1 MSQLKVKTFFG
12 HPAGLFTLFFTEMW
26 ERFSYYGMRAILMLF
41 MVASLA
47 DKNGG
52 LGFSEEN
59 AGAIYG
65 LYTASVYLLTL
76 PGGWLADNIFGQR
89 KTIWYGGIIIMLG
102 HITLAFPGIVTFY
115 GGLSLVAVGTGLLK
129 ANISTIVGDLYPE
142 GGARR
147 DAGFSIFYMGINIGA
162 FAGQLVVGYLGENID
177 WHYGFAAA
185 AVGMFFGLLYFRLT
199 SNQYLG
205 DIGLKPKAKE
215 AKSTENKGDSSGR
228 IAIIMVAILV
238 AFIWLLTYSGA
249 VDLTNVRGIAEAM
262 GYIIVAIA
270 ALYFIYVLTA
280 GGLTPFEK
288 KRVGVIIILFI
299 GAALFWSGFEQ
310 AGSSLNLFA
319 ERHTLRFF
327 GPLSISGMIPNIIG
341 IGVFLALAWFWYTQI
356 YKKKDLLDI
365 IKTILAIVF
374 IFVGYITYWLLGS
387 INEGW
392 QMPASWLQ
400 SVNPMFII
408 ILSPFF
414 GWLWVKL
421 AMKNMNPAAPLKFG
435 FGLVC
440 LGMGFL
446 VMVFASRIVAGGLP
460 EDVKVSAMWLVMTY
474 LLHTTGELTLSPVG
488 LSMTTKLAPK
498 KFAGQMMGIW
508 FIGAALGNLIAG
520 LFAGNFNADAIDQ
533 MPNLFL
539 SVVAFTV
546 GAGMLFFA
554 FSLGMTLK
562 DAAIEKNLEAE

>member
-1 MSQLKVKTFFG
+1 
-12 HPAGLFTLFFTEMW
+12 
-26 ERFSYYGMRAILMLF
+26 MLF
-41 MVASLA
+41 MVASLGQQNA
-47 DKNGG
+47 G
-52 LGFSEEN
+52 LGFNEDN

-89 KTIWYGGIIIMLG
+89 RAIWYGGIIIMLG
-102 HITLAFPGIVTFY
+102 HITLAVPGVWTFY
-115 GGLSLVAVGTGLLK
+115 GGLALVAVGTGLLK

-162 FAGQLVVGYLGENID
+162 FTGQLVVGYLGENID
-177 WHYGFAAA
+177 WHYGFGAA
-185 AVGMFFGLLYFRLT
+185 AVGMFLGLIMFKVT
-199 SNQYLG
+199 EKKYLG
-205 DIGLKPKAKE
+205 DIGVKPKAKE
-215 AKSTENKGDSSGR
+215 TKDASGDSKSGL
-228 IAIIMVAILV
+228 VAILLIAV
-238 AFIWLLTYSGA
+238 LAVFIFLLNYFGA
-249 VDLTNVRGIAEAM
+249 VHLNNIRGIAEAM

-270 ALYFIYVLTA
+270 ALYFLYVLTA
-280 GGLTPFEK
+280 GGLTSFEK
-288 KRVGVIIILFI
+288 KRVGLIIMLFI

-327 GPLSISGMIPNIIG
+327 GPLGIPGMIPIML
-341 IGVFLALAWFWYTQI
+341 GV
-356 YKKKDLLDI
+356 
-365 IKTILAIVF
+365 IVF
-374 IFVGYITYWLLGS
+374 ILLSWLWYTKIFKRDDLLTSIKVILAVIFLTVAYLSNWLLGE

-392 QMPASWLQ
+392 EMPASWLQ

-408 ILSPFF
+408 LLSPFF

-421 AMKNMNPAAPLKFG
+421 ASKNLNPVAPLKFG

-446 VMVFASRIVAGGLP
+446 VMVFASQIVVDGLP
-460 EDVKVSAMWLVMTY
+460 EEVKVTAMWLVMTY

-520 LFAGNFNADAIDQ
+520 LFAGNFNEDAVDQ
-533 MPNLFL
+533 MPSLYL

-546 GAGMLFFA
+546 GAGFIFFA
-554 FSLGMTLK
+554 FSLGMSLK
-562 DAAIEKNLEAE
+562 EAAIESNLEEE